1 MHDDNPGLFSHI
13 PAEPEPYSISADA
26 PQPVF
31 LTATPEPDASSTPD
45 AGAR

>member
-1 MHDDNPGLFSHI
+1 MHDDNPGLFSHV

-31 LTATPEPDASSTPD
+31 LTAVPEQDSAAAPD
-45 AGAR
+45 AGTR